1 MTKEKEKKKSKMLTR
16 GEILDA
22 ADLAREL
29 VEIPEWQGSVYVQ
42 SITGFE
48 RDAFESRCIAARKNG
63 KLDTKLLKAQLVILS
78 LYDEDG
84 SRIFNENDIN
94 GLNAKSGSVIDR
106 LFNIAQTLSG
116 LSDDDVDEL
125 AGNSAAVPSG
135 GSGSN
140 SPVTSG

>member
-1 MTKEKEKKKSKMLTR
+1 MAKATAVT
-16 GEILDA
+16 
-22 ADLAREL
+22 
-29 VEIPEWQGSVYVQ
+29 QGSAVMLALTKAEVATVYA
-42 SITGFE
+42 IIGMT
-48 RDAFESRCIAARKNG
+48 
-63 KLDTKLLKAQLVILS
+63 
-78 LYDEDG
+78 
-84 SRIFNENDIN
+84 DIN

-140 SPVTSG
+140 SPVPSG

>member
-48 RDAFESRCIAARKNG
+48 RDAFGSRCIAARKNG

-116 LSDDDVDEL
+116 LSDDDVEEL

-135 GSGSN
+135 DSGSS